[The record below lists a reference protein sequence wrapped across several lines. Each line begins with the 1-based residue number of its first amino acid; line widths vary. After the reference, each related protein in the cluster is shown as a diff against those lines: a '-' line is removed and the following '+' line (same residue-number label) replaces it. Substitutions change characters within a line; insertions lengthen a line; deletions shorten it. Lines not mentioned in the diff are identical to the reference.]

1 MKTLRVHLGSSVRKL
16 LEERTGVSK
25 MLHHWKE
32 VGPHKW
38 SGGKHLH
45 RGHTGKRGES
55 YTEL

>member
-32 VGPHKW
+32 VRPTGGRRGTSAQRPHW
-38 SGGKHLH
+38 EEG
-45 RGHTGKRGES
+45 
-55 YTEL
+55 